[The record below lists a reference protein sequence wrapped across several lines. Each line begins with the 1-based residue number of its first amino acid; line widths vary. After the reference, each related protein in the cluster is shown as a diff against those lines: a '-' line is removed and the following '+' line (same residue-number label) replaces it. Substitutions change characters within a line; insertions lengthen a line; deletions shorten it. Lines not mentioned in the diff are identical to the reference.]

1 MIPLFVKVILYT
13 FGGFMKLKIIHT
25 NDLHSHFD
33 NFAKAATVI
42 NQHRDENTILVDA
55 GDFADFKSI
64 ELQGTRGM
72 AAVELLDAVGYDALT
87 IGNNEMFN
95 GAETLE
101 HMAVQS
107 SVPFLSNNLFRKDE
121 TAIPGV
127 RSSVILSKNGLRIFV
142 TGASPDLGAF
152 NEGLGF
158 HSENYIIA
166 IAEELERNRGKY
178 DLCILL
184 NHVGTIA
191 DMDLAKEISGI
202 DVIVSSH
209 DHVLY
214 QEAKVVNDT
223 FIVSAGNFGE
233 HIGVLEIEVKKSHKT
248 LLQSAV
254 YSTKDSKPDEEI
266 VTILK
271 RNKETAIEILGKPLY
286 TIDEPL
292 WHDVIGENPITN
304 IIADGLK
311 DMLNTDIG
319 LINSG
324 IVNAGIFSYVSN
336 KKLIEICPS
345 PLNPTSFEI
354 QGKYILEAVQQSLDV
369 QHCLLDGRGPGFR
382 GKYIGGLHIS
392 GAKVVYDGLKVVEMR
407 IGGEPIEKERWYSV
421 ASSDYLQRGSGYPS
435 LAHNRNEFY
444 RPEEIKEVIKM
455 YAIKPEF
462 VNRAYDKRIKEL
474 LKIKG

>member
-1 MIPLFVKVILYT
+1 
-13 FGGFMKLKIIHT
+13 MKIKIIHT
-25 NDLHSHFD
+25 NDLHSQFD
-33 NFAKAATVI
+33 NFAKAVTLI
-42 NQHRDENTILVDA
+42 NQHKDENTLVVDA

-72 AAVELLDAVGYDALT
+72 AAVELLSAAGYDVLT

-95 GAETLE
+95 GADTLE
-101 HMAVQS
+101 HMATQS
-107 SVPFLSNNLFRKDE
+107 SVPFISNNLFKKQR
-121 TAIPGV
+121 TTIPGV
-127 RSSVILSKNGLRIFV
+127 HSSVILNKNGLRIFV

-158 HSENYIIA
+158 HGENYIIA
-166 IAEELERNRGKY
+166 IADEMERNRGKY

-184 NHVGTIA
+184 NHVGTVA
-191 DMDLAKEISGI
+191 DIELAKEISGI

-214 QEAKVVNDT
+214 KEAQVVNDT

-233 HIGVLEIEVKKSHKT
+233 HIGVLELEINGTHKT

-254 YSTKDSKPDEEI
+254 YSTKDSQADEQI
-266 VTILK
+266 VSILK
-271 RNKETAIEILGKPLY
+271 RSKKTAIEILGKPLY
-286 TIDEPL
+286 KIDKPL
-292 WHDVIGENPITN
+292 WHDVINENPITN
-304 IIADGLK
+304 LIADGLK

-354 QGKYILEAVQQSLDV
+354 QGKYILEAIQQSLDV

-382 GKYIGGLHIS
+382 GKYVGGLHIS
-392 GAKVVYDGLKVVEMR
+392 GAEVVFDGLKVVEMR
-407 IGGEPIEKERWYSV
+407 IDGEPLVEERWYSV
-421 ASSDYLQRGSGYPS
+421 ASSDYLHRGSGYPS

-444 RPEEIKEVIKM
+444 RAEEIKEIIKI
-455 YAIKPEF
+455 YASKYEF
-462 VNRAYDKRIKEL
+462 VKKAYDSRMTEL
-474 LKIKG
+474 QKIKG

>member
-1 MIPLFVKVILYT
+1 
-13 FGGFMKLKIIHT
+13 MKLKIIHT

-33 NFAKAATVI
+33 NFAKAVTLI
-42 NQHRDENTILVDA
+42 HQHKDENTLLVDA

-64 ELQGTRGM
+64 ELQGTKGI
-72 AAVELLDAVGYDALT
+72 AAVELLETAGYDLIT

-95 GAETLE
+95 GADTLE
-101 HMAVQS
+101 HMATKSTVPFISNNLFKKDKTMIPGVQS
-107 SVPFLSNNLFRKDE
+107 SV
-121 TAIPGV
+121 
-127 RSSVILSKNGLRIFV
+127 ILNKNGLRIFV

-152 NEGLGF
+152 NDGLGF
-158 HSENYIIA
+158 HGENYIIA

-184 NHVGTIA
+184 NHVGTLA
-191 DMDLAKEISGI
+191 DTDLAKEISGI

-214 QEAKVVNDT
+214 REAQVVNGT

-233 HIGVLEIEVKKSHKT
+233 HIGVLELEINGTHKT

-254 YSTKDSKPDEEI
+254 YSTLDSKSDEEI
-266 VTILK
+266 LSILK
-271 RNKETAIEILGKPLY
+271 RSKETAIEILGKPLY
-286 TIDEPL
+286 GMEEPL
-292 WHDVIGENPITN
+292 WHDVINENPITN
-304 IIADGLK
+304 LIADGLK

-324 IVNAGIFSYVSN
+324 IVNAGIFSYVSH
-336 KKLIEICPS
+336 KKCIEICPS

-354 QGKYILEAVQQSLDV
+354 QGKYIIEAVQQSLNV
-369 QHCLLDGRGPGFR
+369 QHCLQDGRGPGFR
-382 GKYIGGLHIS
+382 GKYVGGLHLS
-392 GAKVVYDGLKVVEMR
+392 GAEVVHDGTRVVEMR
-407 IGGEPIEKERWYSV
+407 IGDEPLDEERWYSV

-444 RPEEIKEVIKM
+444 RPEEIKEVIEI
-455 YAIKPEF
+455 YAEKKEF
-462 VNRAYDKRIKEL
+462 VSSAFNTRFTEL
-474 LKIKG
+474 QKIKG